1 MASNKLRT
9 RITYT
14 SEVVDQMTPQEV
26 RSAYTKLRHIAKQ
39 RFDRLAK
46 YGYQDYVMYQRA
58 EKELK
63 GLPKMAGRS
72 DAEVAQLLLDTSR
85 WLRDPRSKA
94 GVAYKMDTEILKTLH
109 KEQYDFVT
117 RENLHEFLDYLND
130 LKDQKDQ
137 KWDYEK
143 VVEAYGQAKRLNVPV
158 NVLKANFQKWMDNMK
173 KIEKI
178 EATED
183 NSANLIAVQKAWAP
197 EKKGKI
203 KYARK
208 PKYGKK

>member
-46 YGYQDYVMYQRA
+46 YGYQEYGVYKRA

-72 DAEVAQLLLDTSR
+72 DDEVAQLLLDTSR
-85 WLRDPRSKA
+85 WLRDPRTKA
-94 GVAYKMDTEILKTLH
+94 GVTYKMDSKILNTLH
-109 KEQYDFVT
+109 DEGYDFIN
-117 RENLHEFLDYLND
+117 RKNLHEFLDYMND
-130 LKDQKDQ
+130 LKDQMNE

-143 VVEAYGQAKRLNVPV
+143 IVQAFGQAKRLNVPV
-158 NVLKANFQKWMDNMK
+158 NVLKANFEKWMENQT

-197 EKKGKI
+197 EKKGNV
-203 KYARK
+203 KYSRK
-208 PKYGKK
+208 RKYGK